1 MRSQTARHD
10 WGSTSVVLQKGK
22 ETSPDFEAQLSV
34 TWWEKVTPG
43 LCTWMQDS
51 LSCILRWTHCLWVF
65 PRKHIEIWDQ
75 KAKTI
80 VFHLVK
86 QVTTP
91 HPVIFGKEID
101 SRATVQEK
109 QAISCFMEM
118 AHKHMG
124 YTLWTQVCQASSDSC
139 SQKFLIVRQRH
150 LTSVEFS
157 WKINDDFFRGTKREH
172 GRGGEER
179 KQHTTRSRLV
189 GLFGRQASSH
199 AQLTVRPKNTKTSR
213 VWSRETLTAG
223 PCKEMGGS
231 CLKKKKP
238 EVPKSFQQNPFL
250 GKVREGCD

>member
-1 MRSQTARHD
+1 MCMDARL
-10 WGSTSVVLQKGK
+10 TVLHTQVK
-22 ETSPDFEAQLSV
+22 
-34 TWWEKVTPG
+34 
-43 LCTWMQDS
+43 
-51 LSCILRWTHCLWVF
+51 THCLWVL
-65 PRKHIEIWDQ
+65 PRKPIEIWDQ

-124 YTLWTQVCQASSDSC
+124 YTLWTQVRQASSDSC

-157 WKINDDFFRGTKREH
+157 RKINDDFFRGTKRE
-172 GRGGEER
+172 RGG
-179 KQHTTRSRLV
+179 V
-189 GLFGRQASSH
+189 GKRGNSIQQGAGIHGETCR
-199 AQLTVRPKNTKTSR
+199 TVRKASKFMCPTHS
-213 VWSRETLTAG
+213 EA
-223 PCKEMGGS
+223 
-231 CLKKKKP
+231 
-238 EVPKSFQQNPFL
+238 
-250 GKVREGCD
+250 